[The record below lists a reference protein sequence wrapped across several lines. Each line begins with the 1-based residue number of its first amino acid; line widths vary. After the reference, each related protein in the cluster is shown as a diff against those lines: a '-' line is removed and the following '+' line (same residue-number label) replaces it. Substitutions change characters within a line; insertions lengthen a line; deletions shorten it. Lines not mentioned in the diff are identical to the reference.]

1 MTLKLEIRAII
12 DSRYQVND
20 SYNLYYL
27 ASMLKDK
34 MKKALLFHF
43 LMVDKTKNIA
53 ENPCGHSSTLLGIK
67 V

>member
-34 MKKALLFHF
+34 MKKAL
-43 LMVDKTKNIA
+43 V
-53 ENPCGHSSTLLGIK
+53 LLSDG
-67 V
+67 